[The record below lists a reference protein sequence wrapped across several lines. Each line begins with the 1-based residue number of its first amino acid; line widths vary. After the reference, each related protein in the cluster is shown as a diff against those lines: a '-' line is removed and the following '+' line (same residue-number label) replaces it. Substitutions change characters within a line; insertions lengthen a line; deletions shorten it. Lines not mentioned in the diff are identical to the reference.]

1 MSQGGAKV
9 STATTEGWTAL
20 HLAAKDRHLQVV
32 NLLLEAGADASTQD
46 AHGCT
51 ALHFAARIAD
61 MALFQMLYK
70 HPTSQP
76 GLQSP
81 TGRVYHHRLIM
92 LAVQSAAESMEGKFG
107 FHYRACLCV
116 MEAS

>member
-1 MSQGGAKV
+1 MNAA
-9 STATTEGWTAL
+9 TAEGWTAL
-20 HLAAKDRHLQVV
+20 HLAAKDRHLHIVS
-32 NLLLEAGADASTQD
+32 LLLEAGADASIQD

-61 MALFQMLYK
+61 SALFQMLYK

-81 TGRVYHHRLIM
+81 SGRPIPLLSNYILQDHV
-92 LAVQSAAESMEGKFG
+92 
-107 FHYRACLCV
+107 
-116 MEAS
+116 